1 MTGLP
6 PGRRVHQSSTP
17 SGNLTSRTQSSV
29 PSAESYGTLPA
40 EASPLVS
47 RETSLSP
54 RETAAMPPTPV
65 RQRTLS
71 RSDLPCFSN
80 RRHPTCPAQNRCI
93 CHVLPRQQ
101 HVVSRRAR
109 PIQRET
115 ATGHCEAASRCS
127 SCATAYA
134 LPASEEGEG
143 ITSHQQLEITASALG
158 DVCRVSRSIAVGRF
172 TIGFT

>member
-6 PGRRVHQSSTP
+6 PGRRVHQSSSP

-47 RETSLSP
+47 RETSQP
-54 RETAAMPPTPV
+54 RETAATPPTPV
-65 RQRTLS
+65 RKSTLS
-71 RSDLPCFSN
+71 RSDLPYFSN
-80 RRHPTCPAQNRCI
+80 RRHPICPAQSRCI
-93 CHVLPRQQ
+93 CHVHPRQQ
-101 HVVSRRAR
+101 YVVSRRAR
-109 PIQRET
+109 HSKRET
-115 ATGHCEAASRCS
+115 ATGHREAASRCS
-127 SCATAYA
+127 SRATAYA
-134 LPASEEGEG
+134 LPASGEGEG
-143 ITSHQQLEITASALG
+143 ITSHQQLEITASTIG

>member
-47 RETSLSP
+47 RETSPSP
-54 RETAAMPPTPV
+54 EKQLPCRPRQSGSARCLTQTAVLLQQTSLD
-65 RQRTLS
+65 LS
-71 RSDLPCFSN
+71 RPK
-80 RRHPTCPAQNRCI
+80 RMY
-93 CHVLPRQQ
+93 LPRSSAAAIGRIRQA
-101 HVVSRRAR
+101 RRNL
-109 PIQRET
+109 REA
-115 ATGHCEAASRCS
+115 ATGHWEAASRCS

>member
-71 RSDLPCFSN
+71 RSDLPGFSN
-80 RRHPTCPAQNRCI
+80 KRHPICPARSGCV
-93 CHVLPRQQ
+93 CHVHTRQQ
-101 HVVSRRAR
+101 DALSRRV
-109 PIQRET
+109 QRTRREA
-115 ATGHCEAASRCS
+115 ATGHWEAASSCS
-127 SCATAYA
+127 SRATAYA